1 MGSFARFFVGVSCL
15 ALAGCAL
22 GSAEDGAGAETT
34 VSSQVNSDVSADQ
47 STESPSPT
55 TTQELPPE
63 EAAIM
68 AAYHKLQE
76 ECMPA
81 ARSDPENAY
90 RHLKPC
96 SWGVYLDTFST
107 GIPKKLKE
115 ENVKTRGH
123 HIIRAERPSSMTG
136 DEAEI
141 QDCMDSS
148 GVFVYDVTTG
158 KDKMVGPAQNSVL
171 VTMKKVDGK
180 WLVWAIVDAKDPLE
194 YCAS

>member
-15 ALAGCAL
+15 ALAGCAV

-47 STESPSPT
+47 SAESPSST

-81 ARSDPENAY
+81 AWADPENAY
-90 RHLKPC
+90 THLKPC
-96 SWGVYLDTFST
+96 SWGVYLDHHSAGTRDKFV
-107 GIPKKLKE
+107 KNKL
-115 ENVKTRGH
+115 KTRGH

-148 GVFVYDVTTG
+148 QVFTRDLSTG
-158 KDKMVGPAQNSVL
+158 KDKFVGPAKNSKV

-180 WLVWAIVDAKDPLE
+180 WLVWAIVPADSLE
-194 YCAS
+194 EFCS